1 MCYCYLHIFPNSK
14 IYVGTTQKEK
24 VEDRWKKD
32 GYGYKRQP
40 FMWNAICKYG
50 WENVRHKVIECE
62 TPEKMWEMEKE
73 LIKEYDTTNPEH
85 GYNCSLGGESGS
97 YGFHYTEE
105 SRKKMSENYKGEKNP
120 FYNHHHTEEAKRKNR
135 DAHKDKHP
143 TESTRKKLSEANK
156 GKKKP
161 PFTEEHKRRISESK
175 KGTPPWNKGKT
186 IEKLKWIT
194 PYGEIKYMSQTKRD
208 KHHPDWILIQN
219 KE

>member
-1 MCYCYLHIFPNSK
+1 MSCFCYLHIFPNEK

-50 WENVRHKVIECE
+50 WESVRHKVIECE
-62 TPEKMWEMEKE
+62 TPEEMWEMERE
-73 LIKEYDTTNPEH
+73 LIKKYDTTNPEH
-85 GYNCSLGGESGS
+85 GYNCSTGGDKSAF
-97 YGFHYTEE
+97 GFHPSEKT
-105 SRKKMSENYKGEKNP
+105 RKKLSDALKGRKKPPISEE
-120 FYNHHHTEEAKRKNR
+120 TRKKLSES
-135 DAHKDKHP
+135 HKDKHP
-143 TESTRKKLSEANK
+143 TEETRRKMSEAN
-156 GKKKP
+156 KP

-219 KE
+219 QE